1 MDTYNL
7 SQIRSEPMGIKD
19 PLAAGVWLDG
29 EMPCSKN
36 WFDAGADKENPYN
49 LRMATHI
56 SNTFANGICY

>member
-1 MDTYNL
+1 
-7 SQIRSEPMGIKD
+7 MGRD
-19 PLAAGVWLDG
+19 PLAAGGPTHIFWLDG

-56 SNTFANGICY
+56 SNTSANGICY

>member
-19 PLAAGVWLDG
+19 PLDG

-56 SNTFANGICY
+56 SNTSANIIFY